1 MLAIE
6 FSELIDLLP
15 TEGFD
20 VTVTGFETP
29 EIDLLFADMA
39 ASRNQ
44 PEETIPP
51 LRRNAVTQ
59 RGDLWLLGRHR
70 LLCAD
75 AQQTNPFARLI
86 NRVSAAAVFC
96 DPPYNLRVSMIGG
109 RGRIVAAN
117 TASPA
122 QSKPKAEQGAAA
134 WLGQTRDESGGL
146 CPTNQIIQPMK
157 VYQCRWS
164 CPTTGEP
171 AAHRGI
177 LERRCA

>member
-59 RGDLWLLGRHR
+59 RGDLWLRIGT
-70 LLCAD
+70 
-75 AQQTNPFARLI
+75 QQPVRNKR
-86 NRVSAAAVFC
+86 
-96 DPPYNLRVSMIGG
+96 
-109 RGRIVAAN
+109 
-117 TASPA
+117 
-122 QSKPKAEQGAAA
+122 
-134 WLGQTRDESGGL
+134 TRSH
-146 CPTNQIIQPMK
+146 
-157 VYQCRWS
+157 
-164 CPTTGEP
+164 
-171 AAHRGI
+171 A
-177 LERRCA
+177 